1 MDFISILK
9 EHVVI
14 SIWITSA
21 IAFLSSIVAIYKNFS
36 EICGLMRTFK
46 NWIKKILDIR
56 QRYKRK
62 KYNEMVSSAEYL
74 KWQNEILN
82 KLYSAEIEK
91 FQNNNYDYVIC
102 NQAGMFKE
110 SQNAYLYEAV
120 YFLVD
125 FQGHN
130 YSFPFRERPICSKDD
145 LILCHQK
152 DINHKLNRNEK
163 KYYKLLKSTIHF
175 PNNIGYALEK
185 MSFERKFYFTAK
197 ACTYKMNI
205 CTSSIL
211 EYELYTM
218 YLQTLKKGKKH
229 NILPLTDMSQS
240 QVLEYLPLRKKI
252 HKAVCEEADGIFLNG
267 NGRYALMGV
276 QAMVFCKN
284 KYSDSYDVLRIRRSK
299 DVAVKAGFLQ
309 FIPSGGFS
317 ALNDSFDYGTQYSEF
332 SVTKAILREL
342 LEECFGEEDFSGRK
356 LQSTEK
362 IYSDEIIKKM
372 IKSENFVFNFIGT
385 TFSLVDLCHEL
396 CFIIKIEDEDIISQ
410 IKQNEECSN
419 VIQFVSVENIE
430 KEKFWIYDV
439 KIDDYIIKVNDCAL
453 LNPTSAALWNMV
465 QLSDTYKNEIA
476 NKNDSIRKHIKREI

>member
-1 MDFISILK
+1 
-9 EHVVI
+9 
-14 SIWITSA
+14 
-21 IAFLSSIVAIYKNFS
+21 
-36 EICGLMRTFK
+36 
-46 NWIKKILDIR
+46 
-56 QRYKRK
+56 
-62 KYNEMVSSAEYL
+62 
-74 KWQNEILN
+74 
-82 KLYSAEIEK
+82 
-91 FQNNNYDYVIC
+91 
-102 NQAGMFKE
+102 
-110 SQNAYLYEAV
+110 
-120 YFLVD
+120 
-125 FQGHN
+125 
-130 YSFPFRERPICSKDD
+130 
-145 LILCHQK
+145 
-152 DINHKLNRNEK
+152 
-163 KYYKLLKSTIHF
+163 
-175 PNNIGYALEK
+175 
-185 MSFERKFYFTAK
+185 
-197 ACTYKMNI
+197 
-205 CTSSIL
+205 
-211 EYELYTM
+211 M